1 RSQAGRADAHGRQ
14 TGDPALRRPAA
25 TRGAGARHCV
35 AAAPAAVRRALVQ
48 PRPQA
53 ARADAARTQA
63 HPAGS
68 RHHLDLRHARS
79 GRGPGDERRD
89 HRDEQGPHPATRR
102 PARNLWKTGQ
112 RLCQQLHRRHQ
123 SAQGPRAERHRARA
137 RTGRDRR
144 PAQGSARMQTFGRHG
159 GGLGSH
165 HFGAAGKRRGDAAER
180 RRARARRRSDPGD
193 LPRQLRGLPRALGR
207 VRMEG
212 HGAPAQRAQGWRQ
225 SLSAARSR
233 THTGGAAMSV
243 MVALDNLSKNF
254 GAELAVNDVSLAVEQ
269 GEFVTLLGPS
279 GCGKTT
285 TLRCIAGLERPDGGE
300 IHIGG
305 DVVAAPQ
312 RGIYLNPED
321 RNIGMVFQSYAVWPH
336 MTVFDN
342 VAYGLRVRRAD
353 AEVVKERTSKA
364 LELVGLPHLADR
376 YATKLSGGQ
385 RQRVA
390 LARAIVYEPRVILF
404 DEPLSNLDA
413 KLREQMRVELVRL
426 QKEVGITSIYV
437 THDQSEALVMSDRV
451 VVINNGVIQQIGDPQ
466 TIYARPAN
474 TFVANFIGVANLME
488 GALLGRS
495 GDYCDVEIGLGE
507 GRTPL
512 RLRAAGGKD
521 AAAVQKVT
529 LSLRPED

>member
-1 RSQAGRADAHGRQ
+1 
-14 TGDPALRRPAA
+14 
-25 TRGAGARHCV
+25 
-35 AAAPAAVRRALVQ
+35 
-48 PRPQA
+48 
-53 ARADAARTQA
+53 
-63 HPAGS
+63 
-68 RHHLDLRHARS
+68 
-79 GRGPGDERRD
+79 
-89 HRDEQGPHPATRR
+89 
-102 PARNLWKTGQ
+102 
-112 RLCQQLHRRHQ
+112 
-123 SAQGPRAERHRARA
+123 
-137 RTGRDRR
+137 
-144 PAQGSARMQTFGRHG
+144 
-159 GGLGSH
+159 
-165 HFGAAGKRRGDAAER
+165 
-180 RRARARRRSDPGD
+180 
-193 LPRQLRGLPRALGR
+193 
-207 VRMEG
+207 
-212 HGAPAQRAQGWRQ
+212 
-225 SLSAARSR
+225 
-233 THTGGAAMSV
+233 MSV
-243 MVALDNLSKNF
+243 MVALDHLSKNF

-300 IHIGG
+300 IRIGG

-312 RGIYLNPED
+312 RGVYLNPED

-342 VAYGLRVRRAD
+342 VAYGLRVRRAPA
-353 AEVVKERTSKA
+353 AEIKDRTTKA

-451 VVINNGVIQQIGDPQ
+451 VVMNNGVIQQIGDPQ

-474 TFVANFIGVANLME
+474 TFVANFIGVANLMQ
-488 GALLGRS
+488 GVFLGRN
-495 GDYCDVEIGLGE
+495 GAYCDIEIALGE
-507 GRTPL
+507 DRAPL
-512 RLRAAGGKD
+512 RLQAVGGD
-521 AAAVQKVT
+521 SAAVAGQKVT
-529 LSLRPED
+529 LCLRPEDIDIQFEKPADHANMFEGEVTDTVYLGSLLECRVKVGRYDVGIQIDHYEQVAPRQKVFLSFSPEHGLCLTE

>member
-1 RSQAGRADAHGRQ
+1 M
-14 TGDPALRRPAA
+14 
-25 TRGAGARHCV
+25 
-35 AAAPAAVRRALVQ
+35 
-48 PRPQA
+48 
-53 ARADAARTQA
+53 
-63 HPAGS
+63 
-68 RHHLDLRHARS
+68 
-79 GRGPGDERRD
+79 
-89 HRDEQGPHPATRR
+89 
-102 PARNLWKTGQ
+102 N
-112 RLCQQLHRRHQ
+112 
-123 SAQGPRAERHRARA
+123 
-137 RTGRDRR
+137 
-144 PAQGSARMQTFGRHG
+144 
-159 GGLGSH
+159 
-165 HFGAAGKRRGDAAER
+165 
-180 RRARARRRSDPGD
+180 
-193 LPRQLRGLPRALGR
+193 
-207 VRMEG
+207 
-212 HGAPAQRAQGWRQ
+212 
-225 SLSAARSR
+225 
-233 THTGGAAMSV
+233 V
-243 MVALDNLSKNF
+243 MVALDHLSKNF
-254 GAELAVNDVSLAVEQ
+254 GAELAVNDVNLAVKE

-285 TLRCIAGLERPDGGE
+285 TLRCIAGLERPDAGE
-300 IHIGG
+300 IRIGG
-305 DVVAAPQ
+305 DTVAAPK

-342 VAYGLRVRRAD
+342 VAYGLRVRRAGAD
-353 AEVVKERTSKA
+353 VIKQRTNKA

-488 GALLGRS
+488 GALLGRT
-495 GDYCDVEIGLGE
+495 GDYCDVEIALGE
-507 GRTPL
+507 DRAPL

-521 AAAVQKVT
+521 AAAGQKVT
-529 LSLRPED
+529 LSLRPEDIAIHFEKPADSGNLFEGEVSETVYLGSLLECRVKVGRYEVGIQIDHYEQIAPGQKVFLSFSPDHGLCLTE

>member
-1 RSQAGRADAHGRQ
+1 MNGM
-14 TGDPALRRPAA
+14 
-25 TRGAGARHCV
+25 V
-35 AAAPAAVRRALVQ
+35 E
-48 PRPQA
+48 
-53 ARADAARTQA
+53 
-63 HPAGS
+63 
-68 RHHLDLRHARS
+68 LDH
-79 GRGPGDERRD
+79 
-89 HRDEQGPHPATRR
+89 
-102 PARNLWKTGQ
+102 
-112 RLCQQLHRRHQ
+112 
-123 SAQGPRAERHRARA
+123 
-137 RTGRDRR
+137 
-144 PAQGSARMQTFGRHG
+144 
-159 GGLGSH
+159 
-165 HFGAAGKRRGDAAER
+165 
-180 RRARARRRSDPGD
+180 
-193 LPRQLRGLPRALGR
+193 
-207 VRMEG
+207 
-212 HGAPAQRAQGWRQ
+212 
-225 SLSAARSR
+225 
-233 THTGGAAMSV
+233 
-243 MVALDNLSKNF
+243 LSKNF
-254 GAELAVNDVSLAVEQ
+254 GAETVVNDVNLAVKE

-300 IHIGG
+300 IKIGG
-305 DVVAAPQ
+305 DTVAAPQ

-342 VAYGLRVRRAD
+342 VAYGLRVRRAST
-353 AEVVKERTSKA
+353 EMIKERTSKA

-451 VVINNGVIQQIGDPQ
+451 VVINNGLIQQIGDPQ

-474 TFVANFIGVANLME
+474 TFVANFIGVANLMQ
-488 GALLGRS
+488 GVVLGRG
-495 GDYCDVEIGLGE
+495 GDYCDLEIAVGE
-507 GRTPL
+507 GRAPL

-521 AAAVQKVT
+521 AAAGQRVT
-529 LSLRPED
+529 LSLRPEDIDIHFEKPADSGNLFEGEVTETVYLGSLLECRVKVGRYEVGIQIDHYEQIAPGQKVFLSFSPDHGLCLTE